1 MIKKTQSPASVLF
14 VLILAFLLFLGMF
27 FIYNKLTDKMGDVA
41 KMKTEQTFTADELIL
56 SIQDNNLSKKDVVE
70 KVIEIEG
77 EIKEITY
84 KNDMYSLVLKEE
96 TNTTT
101 ILCAMQADQTSK
113 ILKLKVGQ
121 KVKLK
126 GVLKGFLMD
135 VIVLHCVIV

>member
-1 MIKKTQSPASVLF
+1 
-14 VLILAFLLFLGMF
+14 
-27 FIYNKLTDKMGDVA
+27 
-41 KMKTEQTFTADELIL
+41 MKTEQTFTADELIL